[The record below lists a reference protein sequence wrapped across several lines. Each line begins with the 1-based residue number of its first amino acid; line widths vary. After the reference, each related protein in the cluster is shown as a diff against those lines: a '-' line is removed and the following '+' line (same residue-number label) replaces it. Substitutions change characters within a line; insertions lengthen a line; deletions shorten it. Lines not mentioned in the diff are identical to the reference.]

1 MEIRSLQAV
10 QNKAAGPGG
19 AHGSIESL
27 AHQDTEQRDRACQEQ
42 LPPGAPQV
50 PGVSSAL
57 VSASLFS
64 HGGDVIPKGF
74 TSLSCGHEAS
84 LSRAWVSDPHI
95 LGQGDPGPF
104 ESRANREQTSEAGG

>member
-1 MEIRSLQAV
+1 MEILSLQAV
-10 QNKAAGPGG
+10 QNKAAGCGG
-19 AHGSIESL
+19 AHGPIGSL
-27 AHQDTEQRDRACQEQ
+27 AHHDAGRGDRASQQ
-42 LPPGAPQV
+42 RLPPGPQA

-57 VSASLFS
+57 ASASLFS

-74 TSLSCGHEAS
+74 TSLSCGREAS

-95 LGQGDPGPF
+95 LGQGDTGPF